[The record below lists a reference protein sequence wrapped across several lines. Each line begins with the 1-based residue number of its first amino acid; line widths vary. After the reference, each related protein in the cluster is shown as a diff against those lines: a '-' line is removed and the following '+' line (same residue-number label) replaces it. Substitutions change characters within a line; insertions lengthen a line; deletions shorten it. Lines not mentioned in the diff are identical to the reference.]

1 MHGVNCTHSTMKRI
15 IPNLSVDCV
24 VFGFDLNRLNVL
36 LTKRELVD
44 DTSGKIIFTDF
55 TVQGHHVLEG
65 ENLDEAAVRVLKDKT
80 GLGDIYLEQFYAFGE
95 IDRMLGEND
104 QLWTKKS
111 YPEVDDHVITVGYYS
126 LVDSRLVNPDQQHQ
140 QTMWFPADD
149 LPPLGFDHEKI
160 IQKALHCLRIKLS
173 REPVGFE
180 LLPEK
185 FTLSQL
191 QNLYEAV
198 LGIKFDRRNFR
209 KKVAMM
215 KYVIPLNEKQ
225 KGVAHKPAQVFI
237 FSKDV
242 YKRTKK
248 GKLDFSI

>member
-1 MHGVNCTHSTMKRI
+1 MAAI

-24 VFGFDLNRLNVL
+24 VFGFDYSKLNVL

-44 DTSGKIIFTDF
+44 KETGNIIFIDY

-65 ENLDEAAVRVLKDKT
+65 ENLEEAACRVLKEKT
-80 GLGDIYLEQFYAFGE
+80 GLENIYLEQFYTFGDT
-95 IDRMLGEND
+95 DRMLGERD

-111 YPEVDDHVITVGYYS
+111 YPMVAGHVITVGYYS
-126 LVDSRLVNPDQQHQ
+126 LVDSLQVNPDQQHQ
-140 QTMWFPADD
+140 QTMWFPVDE
-149 LPPLGFDHEKI
+149 LPELGFDHERI
-160 IQKALHCLRIKLS
+160 IQKALSCLRVKLS

-198 LGIKFDRRNFR
+198 LGIKMDRRNFR
-209 KKVAMM
+209 KKAAQM
-215 KYVIPLNEKQ
+215 KYVIPLDEKQ
-225 KGVAHKPAQVFI
+225 TGVAHKPAQVFI

-248 GKLDFSI
+248 EKLDFSI

>member
-1 MHGVNCTHSTMKRI
+1 MDPI

-24 VFGFDLNRLNVL
+24 VFGFDYSRLYVL

-44 DTSGKIIFTDF
+44 EETGITIFTDY
-55 TVQGHHVLEG
+55 TVQGHHVLVG
-65 ENLDEAAVRVLKDKT
+65 ENLDEAAIRVLKDKT
-80 GLGDIYLEQFYAFGE
+80 GLENIYLEQFYTFGDT
-95 IDRMLGEND
+95 DRMLGERD
-104 QLWTKKS
+104 QLWTKRS
-111 YPEVDDHVITVGYYS
+111 FPMVAGHVITIGYYS
-126 LVDSRLVNPDQQHQ
+126 LVDSLHVNPDPQHQ
-140 QTMWFPADD
+140 QTMWFPVDE
-149 LPPLGFDHEKI
+149 LPELGFDHKKI
-160 IQKALHCLRIKLS
+160 IQKALSCLRIKLS

-198 LGIKFDRRNFR
+198 LGTKLDRRNFR
-209 KKVAMM
+209 KKVAQM
-215 KYVIPLNEKQ
+215 KFIIPLDEKQ
-225 KGVAHKPAQVFI
+225 TGVAHKPAQVFI

-248 GKLDFSI
+248 EKLDFSI